1 MFNKATKITVI
12 VIFFLI
18 TAAATLFSDFEGG
31 KVSEAQNRTLAS
43 FPDVKSD
50 DMTFE
55 KFTDEFENWCNDN
68 VGFQNEYNKLYTRFN
83 TSLNIPTN
91 DRVHFGKDGFYF
103 YTVANSVR
111 IATGEHIISDEKLQ
125 LIAENQQEIS
135 DYYKKN
141 GKEYYLVLVPSKAS
155 VYPEKIR
162 GGNFEVTE
170 TTVDKIEK
178 YLIENTD
185 VKVINVKNAL
195 LESKEQGNL
204 VYMKT
209 DTHWSVDGAYVAYNA
224 IMDRMISD
232 GIIEYKADF
241 SPEFSI
247 SNTAQ
252 GDLSKMIGEN
262 ALAPEK
268 ISVANWQKNF
278 EYDDKSEK
286 YTAISNT
293 LTLLDK
299 TTNVEIARN
308 EKRYVNPTDGINPQV
323 LQIYGDSL
331 YLDPTQINQFFA
343 ENFKTVQYLRVRS
356 VCQSLDEA
364 VEPNIVI
371 FSVFERYAENLLSA
385 PPQLTP
391 DISILDELKEISVE
405 KPDVWIGNK
414 GLYISATNKAHCSI
428 EEKDIIFDEKFDSCD
443 FTCWAFDYNQ
453 KTDLK
458 ELFIFADDELIN
470 FNYGLDGSDVGE
482 HFNFESVKNCRFKFT
497 LTKDFILYNNVT
509 KLKFVMVSSDGI
521 HKYEPIVYNI
531 KFQ

>member
-18 TAAATLFSDFEGG
+18 TAAAALFSDFEGG

-68 VGFQNEYNKLYTRFN
+68 VGFRESYNKLYTRFN

-91 DRVHFGKDGFYF
+91 SRVHFGKDGFYF
-103 YTVANSVR
+103 FTVDNSVR

-162 GGNFEVTE
+162 GGNFQVTE

-178 YLIENTD
+178 YLTENTD

-209 DTHWSVDGAYVAYNA
+209 DTHWSVDGAYVAYNT

-232 GIIEYKADF
+232 KAIDHKVEF
-241 SPEFSI
+241 LPEFAI
-247 SNTAQ
+247 SDTAQ
-252 GDLSKMIGEN
+252 GDLSRMIGEN

-268 ISVANWQKNF
+268 ITVAKWSNNF
-278 EYDDKSEK
+278 KYDNESEK
-286 YTAISNT
+286 YTAISET
-293 LTLLDK
+293 LTYLNK

-308 EKRYVNPTDGINPQV
+308 EKRYINSADGINPQT

-331 YLDPTQINQFFA
+331 YLDPTQINQFFS
-343 ENFKTVQYLRVRS
+343 ENFQTVQYLRVRS
-356 VCQSLDEA
+356 VCQQLDEVA
-364 VEPNIVI
+364 EPDIVI
-371 FSVFERYAENLLSA
+371 FSVFERLAENVLTT
-385 PPQLTP
+385 PPQLVP
-391 DISILDELKEISVE
+391 DASILDELEEIPVE
-405 KPDVWIGNK
+405 KADRWIGNK
-414 GLYISATNKAHCSI
+414 GLLIDPVDDKYCTI
-428 EEKDIIFDEKFDSCD
+428 EGADIILNSDYEIYEFSN
-443 FTCWAFDYNQ
+443 WAFDYNQ

-458 ELFIFADDELIN
+458 NLFVFADDIVLDV
-470 FNYGLDGSDVGE
+470 NYGNEGTDVGK
-482 HFNFESVKNCRFKFT
+482 HFEYENVLHCRFKFT
-497 LTKDFILYNNVT
+497 ITKDYLINNNI
-509 KLKFVMVSSDGI
+509 KQLKFVMVSSDGI
-521 HKYEPIVYNI
+521 HKYEPIIYNI